1 MTPLLF
7 PVTACWDSAVTQSP
21 IRRLV
26 ALSILFLF
34 AAPTAVA
41 YADGF
46 RNPFQGAAAIAQ
58 GNAFAAQADDPTAIY
73 YNPAGMTQLHG
84 IQNSVG
90 VQFVSVNVNYT
101 SPTGVTTQNE
111 RPFPIGLPPPGQF
124 FLTANMRDL
133 GVRALGDLSLGL
145 GFLNLYGFS
154 LKYPENGPFASA
166 VTRAQLPL
174 LDIKPTA
181 AYRLTD
187 NLSVG
192 LGADIFT
199 FASFIGEGH
208 AERQFVSAGG
218 PVPAGAHVEINGKGT
233 TAGLNASVL
242 YTLLRA
248 DNGKPRLNIA
258 AIWRSQAVLPLNGA
272 FLVNEAKA
280 TDTKSSILLPESY
293 TVGVAWW
300 QVRSDT
306 HEWKMEFNLDWVRW
320 QSIRNFDVQLST
332 GQMLESPQNWSNA
345 LTYAVGM
352 EYKWLQPSWL
362 SAWDVAVRGGYHH
375 SATPVPDRNFVPTP
389 PDADVHV
396 LSVGAGFFCGE
407 SGRFLGLISCSAGS
421 GGLMNRKS
429 LGIDL
434 AYQAVLFEQRTVT
447 GSPNPATDGT
457 YKTTNHIGSV
467 TMRVNF

>member
-1 MTPLLF
+1 MTDKVQSL
-7 PVTACWDSAVTQSP
+7 TSP
-21 IRRLV
+21 IRFICLV
-26 ALSILFLF
+26 LLASSI
-34 AAPTAVA
+34 PTNV

-46 RNPFQGAAAIAQ
+46 RNPFQGAAANAQ

-84 IQNSVG
+84 VQNSVG
-90 VQFVSVNVNYT
+90 IQFVSVNVGYT
-101 SPTGVTTQNE
+101 SPTGIRTQNE
-111 RPFPIGLPPPGQF
+111 QPFPIGLPPPGQF
-124 FLTANMRDL
+124 FLTANMKDL
-133 GVRALGDLSLGL
+133 GIRNLGDLSLGL

-174 LDIKPTA
+174 LDIKPTV

-187 NLSVG
+187 DLSVG

-199 FASFIGEGH
+199 FASFMGEGH
-208 AERQFVSAGG
+208 AERQFSSAGG

-233 TAGLNASVL
+233 TAGLNASLL
-242 YTLLRA
+242 YTVLRA
-248 DNGKPRLNIA
+248 DNGKPRLNLA

-272 FLVNEAKA
+272 FLVNGAKVA
-280 TDTKSSILLPESY
+280 DTKSSILLPEGY

-300 QVRSDT
+300 QLRNET
-306 HEWKMEFNLDWVRW
+306 HEWKVEFNLDWVRW
-320 QSIRNFDVQLST
+320 QSIRNFDIQLST
-332 GQMLESPQNWSNA
+332 GQTLGSPQNWSNA
-345 LTYAVGM
+345 LTYAVGT
-352 EYKWLQPSWL
+352 EYKWLRPSWL
-362 SAWDVAVRGGYHH
+362 PAWDVALRGGYNR

-389 PDADVHV
+389 PDANANV
-396 LSVGAGFFCGE
+396 LSVGAGFLCGE
-407 SGRFLGLISCSAGS
+407 SGKFLGLISCSTGS
-421 GGLMNRKS
+421 GSFMNRKA

-434 AYQAVLFEQRTVT
+434 AYQAVLFEQRNVT